1 MLVLL
6 LIAAILGVLGGLWH
20 GGALR
25 NFARLPFRWPLLFL
39 AGLAL
44 RLVAFSPLVPAG
56 RLALALYALALV
68 CLCAGLAVN
77 RRVVGIEFILVGL
90 VLNAAVI
97 LVNGGAMPVSPDALQ
112 QVGHYEF
119 VLRLRDAG
127 TVGHVKLLRP
137 DTHLRALADL
147 IPLSPLPGLRSVIS
161 VGDLFIAAGT
171 LLIFYVGTLRAPRAP
186 EPLPDTT
193 PAIAGDGAAP
203 SPDGKVPDA
212 RPAPRERR

>member
-1 MLVLL
+1 MLL

-25 NFARLPFRWPLLFL
+25 YFARLPFRWPLVFL

-44 RLVAFSPLVPAG
+44 RLLAFSPLVPAG
-56 RLALALYALALV
+56 RLALALYVLALA

-77 RRVVGIEFILVGL
+77 RGIAGIEFILIGL

-97 LVNGGAMPVSPDALQ
+97 LANGGAMPVSPDALQ
-112 QVGHYEF
+112 AVGHYDF
-119 VLRLRDAG
+119 VLQLRDAG
-127 TVGHVKLLRP
+127 TIGHVKLLRP

-147 IPLSPLPGLRSVIS
+147 IPLSPMPGLRSVIS

-171 LLIFYVGTLRAPRAP
+171 LLIFYVGTLRAPREP
-186 EPLPDTT
+186 VPLPDAA
-193 PAIAGDGAAP
+193 PAIAPDGAAATAP
-203 SPDGKVPDA
+203 EGEVPA
-212 RPAPRERR
+212 APPAPRKRR